1 MEDFQLVLFV
11 LGAIAIIAVLVH
23 GFWSIRKQQPKT
35 LKDNPMTGFYKDQS
49 QQRDSQGF
57 DADGIGEVRRVST
70 ENDSAEESSAT
81 MQARSSQ
88 QSMSS
93 QQNKP
98 VDHNTSSHNDV
109 EINEAGSKKGIGLQ
123 NQSAVNSQAPSYNPG
138 RKEPVLQTAAVEP
151 QVSFEPVADNTFEKP
166 APEAESHVPTQ
177 QALFAEDTFEAVQ
190 QAPTQELK
198 TEAFTETAPVDEYPA
213 DFDAEPQFEQA
224 AETVAK
230 PLTAEPLK
238 EAEEPLGDPQ
248 DVLVLHV
255 VAREGE
261 QLHGA
266 ELLPCLLSLNFKFGD
281 MDIFHRHLDN
291 AGNGKVLFS
300 MANMLKPGVFD
311 PDNME
316 QFVTQGV
323 VLFMTLPCHGD
334 PLMNFSIMLNSAQQL
349 ADDLGAEVMDDK
361 RLTWTETNKQQY
373 LARIRAVS

>member
-35 LKDNPMTGFYKDQS
+35 LKDNPMTGFYKEQS

-57 DADGIGEVRRVST
+57 DADGIGEVRRVKN
-70 ENDSAEESSAT
+70 ENEPDSDTVQDPT
-81 MQARSSQ
+81 M
-88 QSMSS
+88 QSMSA
-93 QQNKP
+93 
-98 VDHNTSSHNDV
+98 HNDV
-109 EINEAGSKKGIGLQ
+109 EVNEAGSKKGIGLQ
-123 NQSAVNSQAPSYNPG
+123 NQSAVNAQAPSYNPG
-138 RKEPVLQTAAVEP
+138 RTEPVLQTAAAEP
-151 QVSFEPVADNTFEKP
+151 AIETKEPTIEP
-166 APEAESHVPTQ
+166 HIPTQ
-177 QALFAEDTFEAVQ
+177 QALFAEDSFESSQPAASAAEIIQ
-190 QAPTQELK
+190 QPTE
-198 TEAFTETAPVDEYPA
+198 TFTEQEPVIVEDTSS
-213 DFDAEPQFEQA
+213 DFGAEPQVEQIA
-224 AETVAK
+224 AVAK
-230 PLTAEPLK
+230 PVSPEPVK
-238 EAEEPLGDPQ
+238 EEEPLGDPQ

-316 QFVTQGV
+316 QFETQGV

-361 RLTWTETNKQQY
+361 RLTWTESNKQQY